1 MYLFLTIQNDSSLK
15 IKQVFWI
22 LIEEKDVF
30 LLYTDDQWVVFKKK
44 NDLQIYEM
52 DSSILKIKISCSF
65 QSFNNKTN
73 E

>member
-1 MYLFLTIQNDSSLK
+1 MYLFSTIPNDSSLK

-22 LIEEKDVF
+22 LIEKKDAF
-30 LLYTDDQWVVFKKK
+30 LLYTDDQWVVFKK

-52 DSSILKIKISCSF
+52 DSSILKIKITCSF